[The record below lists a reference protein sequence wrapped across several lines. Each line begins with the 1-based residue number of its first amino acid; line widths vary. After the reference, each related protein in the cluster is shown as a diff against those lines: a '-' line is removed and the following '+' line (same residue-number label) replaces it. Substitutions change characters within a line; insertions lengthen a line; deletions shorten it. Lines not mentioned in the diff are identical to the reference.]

1 MHEFDKHIEEAM
13 RARPAVRA
21 VAAADAYDGNNYLIE
36 KGRHYDFD
44 DVSPLLDG
52 VCLYVLEGRNDDR
65 IDTGFLGFNRSLCHI
80 AVYGC
85 LTGDN
90 IDNVKLADGD
100 ADAYAAYVGY
110 RKALVELYGEDFDM
124 EYVQYARDNAL
135 AMRRLHIVACKL
147 EREIDRIAKVNRMGF
162 EGVLNAILVEHE
174 KRCVEEGRT
183 LE

>member
-1 MHEFDKHIEEAM
+1 MHEFDKQIEEAM
-13 RARPAVRA
+13 RERPAVRA
-21 VAAADAYDGNNYLIE
+21 VAAADAYDGNNYLLE
-36 KGRHYDFD
+36 KDRHYDFD

-52 VCLYVLEGRNDDR
+52 VCLYVLEGRNEDGTDAGLP
-65 IDTGFLGFNRSLCHI
+65 GFYRSLCHI
-80 AVYGC
+80 AVYEC

-100 ADAYAAYVGY
+100 AEAYAAYVGY
-110 RKALVELYGEDFDM
+110 RKALVERYGQNFDM
-124 EYVQYARDNAL
+124 EYVQYARNNAI
-135 AMRRLHIVACKL
+135 AMRRLHIVARKL
-147 EREIDRIAKVNRMGF
+147 EREIDRVAETIRMGF